1 MVRDGRDFLEM
12 GAFRTMFRWY
22 ELAVDIRQLFLLFGR
37 CNLAESL
44 VAQFAFLVLGE
55 N

>member
-1 MVRDGRDFLEM
+1 MVRDGRD
-12 GAFRTMFRWY
+12 GSVPDYVPARSWY
-22 ELAVDIRQLFLLFGR
+22 ELAEDIRQLFLLFGR

-55 N
+55 S

>member
-1 MVRDGRDFLEM
+1 MVRDGSVPDYVPARS
-12 GAFRTMFRWY
+12 WY
-22 ELAVDIRQLFLLFGR
+22 ELVEDIRQLFLLFGR

-55 N
+55 S